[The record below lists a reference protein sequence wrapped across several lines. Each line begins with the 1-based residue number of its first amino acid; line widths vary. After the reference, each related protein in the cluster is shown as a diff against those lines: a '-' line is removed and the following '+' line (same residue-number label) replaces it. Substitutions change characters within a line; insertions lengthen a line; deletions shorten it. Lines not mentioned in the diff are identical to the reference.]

1 MAEEKALEVQEA
13 APVRA
18 LSPFGEMDR
27 LFDRLLARRG
37 WMRPWRG
44 DWPAVPEMGWAE
56 ARVPKA
62 DVIDREDDILLHIEV
77 PGIDKRD
84 IEISVGEDSVTIKG
98 ESRRE
103 EKQEAGD
110 YYRCELSRGAFS
122 RTLTLPAAVDASK
135 AKATFR
141 DGMLTM
147 TLPKV
152 ERAKRHTV
160 RIE

>member
-1 MAEEKALEVQEA
+1 M
-13 APVRA
+13 
-18 LSPFGEMDR
+18 
-27 LFDRLLARRG
+27 
-37 WMRPWRG
+37 
-44 DWPAVPEMGWAE
+44 
-56 ARVPKA
+56 
-62 DVIDREDDILLHIEV
+62 

-84 IEISVGEDSVTIKG
+84 IEISVGEDSVTVKG

-122 RTLTLPAAVDASK
+122 RTLGLPAAVDASK